1 MIAKKEKDMADK
13 TKFGSSMEQMFE
25 GMDKAIGTKTVMGEA
40 VDLGGGRFVIPLAD
54 VSFGMGAGAGV
65 NEKYNSNRGGG
76 GVSAKMTPHAVLLI
90 ENGTAR
96 IINVQEENKAVHF
109 LESVPDLINRFSSLL
124 KKEAKTETESEA
136 AFDNM
141 EV

>member
-1 MIAKKEKDMADK
+1 MADK
-13 TKFGSSMEQMFE
+13 TKFGSSMEQMVE

>member
-1 MIAKKEKDMADK
+1 MADN
-13 TKFGSSMEQMFE
+13 TKFGSSMQQMFE

-40 VDLGGGRFVIPLAD
+40 MDLGGGKYVIPLAD

-76 GVSAKMTPHAVLLI
+76 GVSAKMTPHAVLLV

-109 LESVPDLINRFSSLL
+109 LESVPDLVNRFTSLL
-124 KKEAKTETESEA
+124 KKEAKTETETEA
-136 AFDNM
+136 AFDSM

>member
-1 MIAKKEKDMADK
+1 
-13 TKFGSSMEQMFE
+13 
-25 GMDKAIGTKTVMGEA
+25 MGEA
-40 VDLGGGRFVIPLAD
+40 MDLGGGKYVIPLAD
-54 VSFGMGAGAGV
+54 VTFGMGAGASV
-65 NEKYNSNRGGG
+65 NEKYNSNGGGG
-76 GVSAKMTPHAVLLI
+76 GVSAKMSPHAVLLI

-109 LESVPDLINRFSSLL
+109 LESVPDLINRFSSFL
-124 KKEAKTETESEA
+124 KKEPKTESESEA

>member
-65 NEKYNSNRGGG
+65 NEKYNSNRGGHYQSCKG
-76 GVSAKMTPHAVLLI
+76 C
-90 ENGTAR
+90 EGTYD
-96 IINVQEENKAVHF
+96 H
-109 LESVPDLINRFSSLL
+109 L
-124 KKEAKTETESEA
+124 T
-136 AFDNM
+136 
-141 EV
+141 

>member
-1 MIAKKEKDMADK
+1 MADK
-13 TKFGSSMEQMFE
+13 TKFGSSMQQMFE

-40 VDLGGGRFVIPLAD
+40 VSLGDGRYVIPLAD
-54 VSFGMGAGAGV
+54 VSFGMGAGASV
-65 NEKYNSNRGGG
+65 NEKYNSNGGGG

-96 IINVQEENKAVHF
+96 IINVQEANKTVHF
-109 LESVPDLINRFSSLL
+109 LESVPDLINRFSSFL
-124 KKEAKTETESEA
+124 KKEPKTQAETEA
-136 AFDNM
+136 AFDSM

>member
-109 LESVPDLINRFSSLL
+109 LESVPDLISRFSSLL

-136 AFDNM
+136 AFDNK

>member
-1 MIAKKEKDMADK
+1 MADK
-13 TKFGSSMEQMFE
+13 TKFGSSMQQMFE

-76 GVSAKMTPHAVLLI
+76 GVSAKMTPHAVLMI
-90 ENGTAR
+90 ENGSAR

-109 LESVPDLINRFSSLL
+109 LESVPDLVNRFASLL
-124 KKEAKTETESEA
+124 HKEPKTESETEA
-136 AFDNM
+136 AFDEM

>member
-1 MIAKKEKDMADK
+1 MADT
-13 TKFGSSMEQMFE
+13 TKFGSSMQQMFE
-25 GMDKAIGTKTVMGEA
+25 GMDKAIGTKAVMGQA
-40 VDLGGGRFVIPLAD
+40 LDLGGGKYVIPLAD

-96 IINVQEENKAVHF
+96 IINVQEENKTVHF
-109 LESVPDLINRFSSLL
+109 LESVPDLINRFSSFL
-124 KKEAKTETESEA
+124 KKEPKTESETEA
-136 AFDNM
+136 AFDSM

>member
-1 MIAKKEKDMADK
+1 MADN
-13 TKFGSSMEQMFE
+13 TKFGNSMQQMFE

-40 VDLGGGRFVIPLAD
+40 MDLGGGKFVIPLAD
-54 VSFGMGAGAGV
+54 VSFGMGAGASV
-65 NEKYNSNRGGG
+65 NEKFNSNGGGG
-76 GVSAKMTPHAVLLI
+76 GVNAKLTPHAVLLI
-90 ENGTAR
+90 ENGNAR

-109 LESVPDLINRFSSLL
+109 LESVPDLVNRFTSFLNKE
-124 KKEAKTETESEA
+124 KKTTTETEA